1 MTKRTTKAGA
11 TRKAAKKTTNT
22 KTEARATTAKRA
34 AANPEKPKRPR
45 DPRLPAPG
53 TTIVRPYKG
62 KDVKVA
68 VLEDGFRW
76 EGKAYRSLSA
86 LASAI
91 TGAKSINGFLWFRLT
106 GTADATATK
115 PTKRA
120 TKKDVARAE
129 S

>member
-1 MTKRTTKAGA
+1 MTKRTTKAGT
-11 TRKAAKKTTNT
+11 TRKAAKKTTKT
-22 KTEARATTAKRA
+22 KAKAPATTAKRTTPK
-34 AANPEKPKRPR
+34 PEKPKCPR
-45 DPRLPAPG
+45 DPRLPASG

-91 TGAKSINGFLWFRLT
+91 TGAKSINGFFWFRLT
-106 GTADATATK
+106 GAADATAKK

-120 TKKDVARAE
+120 TKNDVVRAE

>member
-1 MTKRTTKAGA
+1 MTKRTTKAGT
-11 TRKAAKKTTNT
+11 TRKAAKNTTKAT
-22 KTEARATTAKRA
+22 ARATTAKRTTA
-34 AANPEKPKRPR
+34 KTEKPKRPR

-62 KDVKVA
+62 KDIKVA

-76 EGKAYRSLSA
+76 EGQAYRSLSA

-91 TGAKSINGFLWFRLT
+91 SGAKSINGFFWFRLT
-106 GTADATATK
+106 GTADASAKK

>member
-1 MTKRTTKAGA
+1 MIA
-11 TRKAAKKTTNT
+11 RKAAKKTT
-22 KTEARATTAKRA
+22 KAKARATTAKRA
-34 AANPEKPKRPR
+34 TPKPENPKRPR

-53 TTIVRPYKG
+53 TTVVRPYKG
-62 KDVKVA
+62 RDIKVA

-91 TGAKSINGFLWFRLT
+91 TGAKSINGFFWFRLM
-106 GTADATATK
+106 GTADAT
-115 PTKRA
+115 
-120 TKKDVARAE
+120 TKKDVAGAE